1 MACCC
6 FHWHCI
12 HYASLLLPHN
22 GLFVGWEKLPR
33 RADERAWKWQEEK
46 AGEEE
51 RHSLYKL
58 GSFRIELPKLWLVLH
73 YFPSWIHLSSSYG
86 EVSFRTDM
94 SNDAA
99 TRLLLSLCS
108 SSFVLCEREDLSSV
122 ISSPSL
128 IPQRPRI
135 PAAPVSPA
143 DFWTWLA
150 VASIPE
156 LKASWSLGSGLMLP
170 TLGIVGGPFCHCV
183 LANGMGKKA
192 WVG

>member
-1 MACCC
+1 MA
-6 FHWHCI
+6 
-12 HYASLLLPHN
+12 YLLAR
-22 GLFVGWEKLPR
+22 EKKLPR

-73 YFPSWIHLSSSYG
+73 YFPSLIHLSSSYG
-86 EVSFRTDM
+86 KVSFRIDM

-99 TRLLLSLCS
+99 AHLLLSLCS

-128 IPQRPRI
+128 IPPRPRI
-135 PAAPVSPA
+135 PAVPVSPA
-143 DFWTWLA
+143 DFWTLFT
-150 VASIPE
+150 VASIPGAE
-156 LKASWSLGSGLMLP
+156 SKLKPWLWLNAPHARHCGWPVLP
-170 TLGIVGGPFCHCV
+170 LCPR
-183 LANGMGKKA
+183 
-192 WVG
+192 

>member
-58 GSFRIELPKLWLVLH
+58 GSFRIELLKLWLVLH
-73 YFPSWIHLSSSYG
+73 YFPSLIHLSSSYG

-99 TRLLLSLCS
+99 VRLLVSFCS

-128 IPQRPRI
+128 IPPRPQI
-135 PAAPVSPA
+135 PAVPVSPA
-143 DFWTWLA
+143 DFWTWFTA
-150 VASIPE
+150 ASIPGAESE
-156 LKASWSLGSGLMLP
+156 LKPWLWLNAPYARHCGWPVLP
-170 TLGIVGGPFCHCV
+170 LRPR
-183 LANGMGKKA
+183 
-192 WVG
+192 